1 MKREIRREELELKGT
16 HHELDR
22 IPQTNTQQ
30 EDQQT
35 KLLKQLTEQVRSMEF
50 KLEEIG
56 KEKHHERRQQQFRP
70 RPNSYQRRQDRNLG
84 GTQRNQTN
92 ARHYRQN
99 RDI

>member
-1 MKREIRREELELKGT
+1 MKREIRREDLELKGT

-30 EDQQT
+30 VDQQT
-35 KLLKQLTEQVRSMEF
+35 KLLKQLTEQVREMEF
-50 KLEEIG
+50 KL
-56 KEKHHERRQQQFRP
+56 EKHHERRQQQFRP

-84 GTQRNQTN
+84 ETQRNQTN
-92 ARHYRQN
+92 ARQYRQN